1 MSVAHQVQRFA
12 VSATELISDEEGL
25 CSADQKE
32 TDQNAK
38 YKYPNIF

>member
-1 MSVAHQVQRFA
+1 MSVAHQVESFA

-25 CSADQKE
+25 RFTDQKE

-38 YKYPNIF
+38 FK